1 MKNVKVSEIA
11 SRISKC
17 CNNRVMCKQGS
28 EQCWAKKEK
37 KSNKRLVW
45 FIIKDSLVIKK
56 RTSRLAAAL
65 QELAMC
71 VFGAASCG
79 EESLVVF

>member
-1 MKNVKVSEIA
+1 MV
-11 SRISKC
+11 
-17 CNNRVMCKQGS
+17 G
-28 EQCWAKKEK
+28 KERK

-45 FIIKDSLVIKK
+45 FIIKDSLVINK